1 MFNTTYEIVTLVKF
15 ENEMAR
21 KRKKEKRRGKE
32 RSEGEKGMRGKG
44 STKDS
49 KMMNKLILKK
59 GWKCIDLFLSYRY
72 FTILLSRLIRLYEN
86 KDELWFS
93 GNGT

>member
-1 MFNTTYEIVTLVKF
+1 MFSTTYEIVTLVKF
-15 ENEMAR
+15 ENEMVR

-49 KMMNKLILKK
+49 KMMNKLI
-59 GWKCIDLFLSYRY
+59 
-72 FTILLSRLIRLYEN
+72 
-86 KDELWFS
+86 
-93 GNGT
+93 